1 MPFGLSTSSEEF
13 QRRQAEAL
21 EGIPGTISIVD
32 DVLIFGKDDTIDEA
46 IRDHDRNLIAVM
58 ERAQERIWFLTRQ
71 RYDCVFLELH
81 IVDTSFPQK
90 GSHQIQKR

>member
-21 EGIPGTISIVD
+21 EGIPGTVSIVD
-32 DVLIFGKDDTIDEA
+32 DVLIFGKGDTIDEA

-58 ERAQERIWFLTRQ
+58 ERAQEANLAFNPAKIRLRLP
-71 RYDCVFLELH
+71 RVA
-81 IVDTSFPQK
+81 
-90 GSHQIQKR
+90 